1 VDDGLQDAKSAFLA
15 LSRLHRKEEE
25 MPYYQQT
32 DYRGR
37 TVRDARGVI
46 SQNLDTVESGV
57 DIAIDTAKEA
67 VHEFRGKAQE
77 IAGETVS
84 QMQRT
89 WNKKR
94 PKIER
99 HMDTHLGL
107 CLERFFF
114 SHTSF
119 RESEEKK

>member
-1 VDDGLQDAKSAFLA
+1 MANY
-15 LSRLHRKEEE
+15 R
-25 MPYYQQT
+25 QT
-32 DYRGR
+32 DYHGR

-67 VHEFRGKAQE
+67 VHEFRGKAQD

-89 WNKKR
+89 WDKKR
-94 PKIER
+94 PRIER
-99 HMDTHLGL
+99 YMDAHPWLVFGAL
-107 CLERFFF
+107 LLLAYIF
-114 SHTSF
+114 SGEQKRRHDRSSC
-119 RESEEKK
+119 RQSLSG